1 MTNNLDNKLV
11 TVLYAQH
18 CNPSI
23 KSKNPIVNKYFP
35 IIFESVINNY
45 NGKIQKETTVTFSAI
60 TYAVKCAIEL
70 QKTIRKW
77 NLFPMPVR
85 ILVIHQMNLP
95 PSSHF
100 LNLGYDHLVL
110 HGHLFQSIH
119 PDLEYHTLS

>member
-1 MTNNLDNKLV
+1 MTNNSDNKLV

-77 NLFPMPVR
+77 NLFQTIDDNIELGIIIDVCELDTNN
-85 ILVIHQMNLP
+85 ILSSIVYKKMKKLFIQMIPL
-95 PSSHF
+95 
-100 LNLGYDHLVL
+100 
-110 HGHLFQSIH
+110 
-119 PDLEYHTLS
+119 